1 MLPRWLLPALCLS
14 LLPGCGRQEAYQ
26 ACSYQL
32 PCGSDAPLCLAN
44 TTATGRTVLFC
55 SRRCTTPAAT
65 SSDCPNNGA
74 CVTLNGMDR
83 VCMKRCTAASDC
95 DFANA
100 ECRVLP
106 ESLGATVCAA
116 RP

>member
-1 MLPRWLLPALCLS
+1 
-14 LLPGCGRQEAYQ
+14 
-26 ACSYQL
+26 
-32 PCGSDAPLCLAN
+32 
-44 TTATGRTVLFC
+44 
-55 SRRCTTPAAT
+55 
-65 SSDCPNNGA
+65 
-74 CVTLNGMDR
+74 MDR